1 MRRMHGSIKRPVWL
15 NVCVSPTPEKP
26 YGEALVTNV
35 ISIRRWGLWKLNGFE
50 EVPRVGPSKW
60 D

>member
-35 ISIRRWGLWKLNGFE
+35 IVLGGGASG
-50 EVPRVGPSKW
+50 S
-60 D
+60 